1 MRSTIVLLAIIF
13 CAQACSSKG
22 GKGPV
27 QASIDI
33 TLTNEVASGTYVE
46 AINAAVAMTTVRKK
60 LAPSLADGR
69 FGDVTMDVVQ
79 DQNYLAI
86 NIQFSNA
93 DCNEVKDFFK
103 KSTVLKDAKIKC

>member
-46 AINAAVAMTTVRKK
+46 AINAA